1 MNIVLVVPAVLFVTP
16 LASRLS
22 ITCWDSLEVYAFM
35 KHVDT
40 PRLLSSIGNEK
51 FIQYPFVLIH
61 CQYVWPFMIFRVYQI
76 PICCGSHVI
85 TLLCYYFCS
94 DYTVTLTIN

>member
-40 PRLLSSIGNEK
+40 LRLLSSIGNEE
-51 FIQYPFVLIH
+51 FIQYS
-61 CQYVWPFMIFRVYQI
+61 FRFDSL
-76 PICCGSHVI
+76 PICLAFYDLPGLSN
-85 TLLCYYFCS
+85 TNLLRVAWYYASMLLLLFRLYG
-94 DYTVTLTIN
+94 DINY